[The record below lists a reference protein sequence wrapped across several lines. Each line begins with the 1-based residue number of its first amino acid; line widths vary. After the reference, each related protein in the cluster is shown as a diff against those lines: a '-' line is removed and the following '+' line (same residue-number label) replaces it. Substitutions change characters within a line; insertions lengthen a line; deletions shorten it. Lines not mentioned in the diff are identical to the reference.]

1 MCVCLFSVCA
11 SPCLNIRVCVCGLVS
26 QSWVNELAAAA
37 KRTCNGFVLIKVLC
51 HESGDMLSAL
61 TGTPSP
67 LPLPTFESLWH
78 SDWGGWRVHSAS
90 SHSTWHTHKSQG
102 VSGDKKLPDKLI
114 GIPGQQC
121 HVGPSCLRCNFLG
134 WLCCLHASITK
145 DLWAKLALL
154 FEKHGVS
161 FNSGIINDYFVRCN
175 SLIFILQRKIT
186 NIASKYMV
194 VNWYIEKHSVYLAMH
209 STNRGCK
216 QRLLMACLRYFLK
229 YSDRTS
235 AFYLKKEKKWSSC

>member
-1 MCVCLFSVCA
+1 MVLFSLKFYVTRAATC
-11 SPCLNIRVCVCGLVS
+11 CQLS
-26 QSWVNELAAAA
+26 Q
-37 KRTCNGFVLIKVLC
+37 G
-51 HESGDMLSAL
+51 
-61 TGTPSP
+61 PPPP

-102 VSGDKKLPDKLI
+102 VSGDKKLPDKLV

-121 HVGPSCLRCNFLG
+121 HVGPSCLRCNVLG

-161 FNSGIINDYFVRCN
+161 FNSGVINDNFVGCN

-186 NIASKYMV
+186 NTASKHMV
-194 VNWYIEKHSVYLAMH
+194 VNWYIEKHSVYLNAL
-209 STNRGCK
+209 NK
-216 QRLLMACLRYFLK
+216 QRLQTKVGDGLFKIFSEILRQN
-229 YSDRTS
+229 
-235 AFYLKKEKKWSSC
+235 